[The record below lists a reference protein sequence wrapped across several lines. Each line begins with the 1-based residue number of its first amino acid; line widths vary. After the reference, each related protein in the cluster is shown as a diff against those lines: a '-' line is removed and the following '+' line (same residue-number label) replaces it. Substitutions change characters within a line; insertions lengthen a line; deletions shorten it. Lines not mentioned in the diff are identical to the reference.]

1 MVWKIILAVLFGY
14 AVGNINPSYIIG
26 RLRGF
31 DIRKKG
37 SRNAGASNA
46 VITMGKAI
54 GIGSA
59 LFDILKATAVVW
71 LSHYVFFKDVPYAA
85 EIAGV
90 SCILGHIYPAVM
102 KFRGGKGLA
111 CLGGVILAF
120 DWRLFLMMLAAE
132 IVLAV
137 LFDYI
142 CVIPVTASILL
153 PLFYGFFGADGTG
166 WLWRGAGSWRGA
178 LILAVATVVILTRH
192 IENFKRI
199 RKGTEMHLS
208 YLWKKDKAAEVAR
221 IAGAAA
227 SGNRPDSGSENAPP
241 ERRNT

>member
-1 MVWKIILAVLFGY
+1 MVWKIILALLFGY

-37 SRNAGASNA
+37 SGNAGASNA
-46 VITMGKAI
+46 VITMGKVV

-59 LFDILKATAVVW
+59 LFDILKASAVVW
-71 LSHYVFFKDVPYAA
+71 LAPLIFKDTPFVA
-85 EIAGV
+85 EVAGV
-90 SCILGHIYPAVM
+90 SCILGHIWPAVM
-102 KFRGGKGLA
+102 KFKGGKGLA

-120 DWRLFLMMLAAE
+120 DWRLFLIMLAAE

-137 LFDYI
+137 AIDYI
-142 CVIPVTASILL
+142 CVIPVTASVLL

-166 WLWRGAGSWRGA
+166 WLWHGAGSWWGA
-178 LILAVATVVILTRH
+178 LILTVATLAILVRH

-199 RKGTEMHLS
+199 RRGTEMHLS
-208 YLWKKDKAAEVAR
+208 FLWKKDKEAEVAR
-221 IAGAAA
+221 VAANA
-227 SGNRPDSGSENAPP
+227 SSNNTPDDGSENP
-241 ERRNT
+241 

>member
-14 AVGNINPSYIIG
+14 AVGNVNPSYIIG

-37 SRNAGASNA
+37 SGNAGASNA

-54 GIGSA
+54 GIASA

-71 LSHYVFFKDVPYAA
+71 LSHYVLFKEVPYAA

-90 SCILGHIYPAVM
+90 SCILGHIWPAVM
-102 KFRGGKGLA
+102 KFKGGKGLA
-111 CLGGVILAF
+111 CLGGVILAA
-120 DWRLFLMMLAAE
+120 DWRLFLIMLAAE

-137 LFDYI
+137 ALDYI

-166 WLWRGAGSWRGA
+166 WLWRGAGSWWGA
-178 LILAVATVVILTRH
+178 LILAAATAAILLRH

-199 RKGTEMHLS
+199 RAGTEMHLS
-208 YLWKKDKAAEVAR
+208 YLWKKDKNAEVAR
-221 IAGAAA
+221 VTSGAS
-227 SGNRPDSGSENAPP
+227 SGNTPDNGSDNP
-241 ERRNT
+241 

>member
-1 MVWKIILAVLFGY
+1 MVWKILLAVLFGY

-37 SRNAGASNA
+37 SGNAGASNA
-46 VITMGKAI
+46 VITMGKAV

-59 LFDILKATAVVW
+59 LFDIFKATAVVW
-71 LSHYVFFKDVPYAA
+71 LSHYVLFKEVPYAA

-90 SCILGHIYPAVM
+90 SCILGHIWPAVM
-102 KFRGGKGLA
+102 KFKGGKGLA

-120 DWRLFLMMLAAE
+120 DWRLFLIMLAAE

-137 LFDYI
+137 VLDYI
-142 CVIPVTASILL
+142 CVIPVTASVLL

-166 WLWRGAGSWRGA
+166 WLWRGAGSWWGA
-178 LILAVATVVILTRH
+178 LILSVAALAIWLRH

-199 RKGTEMHLS
+199 KNGTEMHLS
-208 YLWKKDKAAEVAR
+208 YLWKKDKEAEVAR
-221 IAGAAA
+221 VTGGA
-227 SGNRPDSGSENAPP
+227 SSDDTTDNGSKNP
-241 ERRNT
+241 

>member
-14 AVGNINPSYIIG
+14 AVGNINPSYIIA

-37 SRNAGASNA
+37 SGNAGASNA

-54 GIGSA
+54 GIASA

-71 LSHYVFFKDVPYAA
+71 LSHYVLFKEVPYAA

-90 SCILGHIYPAVM
+90 SCILGHIWPAVM
-102 KFRGGKGLA
+102 KFKGGKGLA
-111 CLGGVILAF
+111 CLGGVILAV
-120 DWRLFLMMLAAE
+120 DWRLFLIMLASE

-137 LFDYI
+137 ALDYI
-142 CVIPVTASILL
+142 CVIPVTASVLL

-166 WLWRGAGSWRGA
+166 WLWRGAGSWWGA
-178 LILAVATVVILTRH
+178 LILAVAALAIWVRH

-199 RKGTEMHLS
+199 RAGTEMHLS
-208 YLWKKDKAAEVAR
+208 YLWKKDKEAEVAR
-221 IAGAAA
+221 VAANA
-227 SGNRPDSGSENAPP
+227 STDNTPDNGSEKP
-241 ERRNT
+241 